1 MSKVY
6 KNISIDEAIYNK
18 MTKLGIQE
26 NRTFS
31 NMNEILLIE
40 ALSARDK
47 KKKV

>member
-18 MTKLGIQE
+18 MKKLGTQE

-40 ALSARDK
+40 ALAARDK
-47 KKKV
+47 KKKD